1 MQILFN
7 FSTVRPIKIVSSEV
21 LQHLLQKNTIFVG
34 VKQLLAVILAMLV
47 LGAVVPGCSDVP
59 RYDSRLTVADSLM
72 HDNPD
77 SALAIIEA
85 VNRDSLTTEHDRA
98 YRDLLLTQARYK
110 AYIPATSD
118 SDINRALSYYKQ
130 HPKER
135 EKLTRA
141 YLYKGAVMEELG
153 YPDSAMFYYKQAE
166 STASPDDYFNLGY
179 VKMRMGALYRD
190 QHTMDGKHI
199 EKYEEALECFK
210 STDNNHYQLVCMINL
225 GSLYCLKAPHK
236 ADSVLS
242 IALTLAEQIDDKEN
256 YVGAIQNLIKNDVN
270 RGRYN
275 HARGLIM
282 KVMSMDNPVINIPF
296 CLYAAQTYAC
306 LQIPDSAE
314 LFLSLIGNNP
324 IIDNID
330 RISFLEAKGDIALA
344 RKDTSVY
351 LLMKSESKRIADS
364 LQSLSTP
371 LSIITTEDRIDRQS
385 HLSSELSRQITANWN
400 VILALMIMLILTVS
414 LFIFIRRK
422 KSHEKQL
429 YQVKQIL
436 DSSESQ
442 LSEMRLSLENLSKL
456 NIRESKLKVFLDSYM
471 SLTRDMMEECY
482 HQPDLKQTKK
492 IKEVIKFQKNNKDEW
507 EKLYGYIDLEYN
519 GIISKTK
526 DNYPQLN
533 DKDLLLI
540 ALSAMDFS
548 CMQIAIIL
556 GYSNQTSVGTIRKR
570 LCEKMNIEGS
580 LNDYISHFK

>member
-1 MQILFN
+1 MKRLFGFIL
-7 FSTVRPIKIVSSEV
+7 V
-21 LQHLLQKNTIFVG
+21 
-34 VKQLLAVILAMLV
+34 MLV
-47 LGAVVPGCSDVP
+47 LGVVVPGCGGAH
-59 RYDSRLTVADSLM
+59 RYDSRLTVVDSLM
-72 HDNPD
+72 RNYPD
-77 SALAIIEA
+77 SALALLEA
-85 VNRDSLTTEHDRA
+85 IPIDSLATEHDRA
-98 YRDLLLTQARYK
+98 YRDLLLTQARYRVC
-110 AYIPATSD
+110 IPATSD
-118 SDINRALSYYKQ
+118 SDINRALDYYRI
-130 HPKER
+130 HPSNR

-141 YLYKGAVMEELG
+141 FIYKGAVMDELG
-153 YPDSAMFYYKQAE
+153 YPDSAMLYYKHAE
-166 STASPDDYFNLGY
+166 TNAATDDYFNLGY

-199 EKYEEALECFK
+199 EKYEEALECFN
-210 STDNNHYQLVCMINL
+210 STDNKHYQLVCMINL

-270 RGRYN
+270 RGQYN
-275 HARGLIM
+275 HAKGLIL

-306 LQIPDSAE
+306 LETPDSAE

-344 RKDTSVY
+344 RRDTSGY
-351 LLMKSESKRIADS
+351 LLMKSESKRISDS

-371 LSIITTEDRIDRQS
+371 LSIITTEDEIDRQL

-400 VILALMIMLILTVS
+400 MILTLMILLILMVS
-414 LFIFIRRK
+414 LFLFIRRK
-422 KSHEKQL
+422 KSYEKQL
-429 YQVKQIL
+429 CQVKQIL

-456 NIRESKLKVFLDSYM
+456 NIKESKLKVFLDSYM

-492 IKEVIKFQKNNKDEW
+492 IKEVIKFQNTNKNKW
-507 EKLYGYIDLEYN
+507 EKLYGYINLEYN

>member
-1 MQILFN
+1 MRKLMAM
-7 FSTVRPIKIVSSEV
+7 IV
-21 LQHLLQKNTIFVG
+21 TT
-34 VKQLLAVILAMLV
+34 LV
-47 LGAVVPGCSDVP
+47 LGAMIPGCSDAP
-59 RYDSRLTVADSLM
+59 RYDSRLTEVDSLM
-72 HDNPD
+72 RNYPD
-77 SALAIIEA
+77 SALAIIET

-118 SDINRALSYYKQ
+118 SDINRALSYYTA

-141 YLYKGAVMEELG
+141 HLYKGAVMEELG
-153 YPDSAMFYYKQAE
+153 HPDSAMFYYKKAE
-166 STASPDDYFNLGY
+166 SAASPDDYFNLGY

-190 QHTMDGKHI
+190 QYTMDGKHI

-270 RGRYN
+270 RGQYI

-282 KVMSMDNPVINIPF
+282 KVMSMDKLVINIPF

-306 LQIPDSAE
+306 LQMPDTAE
-314 LFLSLIGNNP
+314 FFLSLIGNNP
-324 IIDNID
+324 IIDNVD
-330 RISFLEAKGDIALA
+330 RISFLEAKGEIALA
-344 RKDTSVY
+344 RRDTSGY
-351 LLMKSESKRIADS
+351 LLMKSESKRISDS

-371 LSIITTEDRIDRQS
+371 LSIITTEDEIDRQS
-385 HLSSELSRQITANWN
+385 HLSSELSREITANWN
-400 VILALMIMLILTVS
+400 MFLALMIMLILTVS
-414 LFIFIRRK
+414 MFLFIRRK
-422 KSHEKQL
+422 KSHEKKLHQL
-429 YQVKQIL
+429 RQIL

-442 LSEMRLSLENLSKL
+442 LSEMRLSLDNLSKL
-456 NIRESKLKVFLDSYM
+456 NVRECELKVFLNSYM

-482 HQPDLKQTKK
+482 LQPNLKQTKK
-492 IKEVIKFQKNNKDEW
+492 IKEVIKFQNDNKNKW

-540 ALSAMDFS
+540 ALSVMEFS